1 MATKKI
7 TKKSSKERAASIAAV
22 KKNRARILGADSPFA
37 VKESYIQLRT
47 NLLFSVAA
55 TETEGGKVFAV
66 TSANPSEGKSTTA
79 SNIAVSF
86 AMLGKSTL
94 LIDCDMRKPNVHK
107 LWRIQGSNGMSN
119 LLTGIDNCYVN
130 EVEELPLSI
139 ISAGDIPPNP
149 SELLA
154 SSKFEDVVTFL
165 RNHFDYIIIDTPP
178 VNQVADAQIIAKNVD
193 GVVLV
198 VSSGKT
204 QLGELAAAQKA
215 LDTSA
220 GKICGFI
227 LNNVNPKKG
236 GYSYRYGSKYAN
248 KYYYSNTEN

>member
-1 MATKKI
+1 M
-7 TKKSSKERAASIAAV
+7 AV
-22 KKNRARILGADSPFA
+22 KKAKKNKTKKERSANVVALRNNREKLLTNDSPFA
-37 VKESYIQLRT
+37 VKEAYVQLRT
-47 NLLFSVAA
+47 NLMFSVAVEKEDGCR
-55 TETEGGKVFAV
+55 TFAV

-86 AMLGKSTL
+86 AMLGKRTL

-107 LWRIQGSNGMSN
+107 LWRVVSSNGISN
-119 LLTGIDNCYVN
+119 LLTGINNCYIN
-130 EVEELPLSI
+130 EIEQLPLSI

-154 SSKFEDVVTFL
+154 SANFEEVLTFL
-165 RNHFDYIIIDTPP
+165 KTRFDYIIIDTPP

-204 QLGELAAAQKA
+204 QAAEFKRAQQA
-215 LDTSA
+215 LESTS
-220 GKICGFI
+220 GKICGI
-227 LNNVNPKKG
+227 VLNAVNPKSG
-236 GYSYRYGSKYAN
+236 SYGYKYKQYAYKYG
-248 KYYYSNTEN
+248 YYTNEE